1 MTPAQVAEAQK
12 FAREWKPKPKPGGD
26 VTPKLELHDW
36 FPQRMGVIA
45 QIAPLAES
53 VPSSDEAEVDLGWL
67 ETVGTA
73 KVAST
78 NPAYSRAACTAV

>member
-1 MTPAQVAEAQK
+1 MPDI
-12 FAREWKPKPKPGGD
+12 RGD

-36 FPQRMGVIA
+36 FLQRMGVIA

-78 NPAYSRAACTAV
+78 NPAYSRVTCTAV